1 MQRTTT
7 LLFALSLLLPALP
20 AAAQKGFS
28 VQSDGDQKLYS
39 IDLQTGAATAIG
51 ETGFDGIE
59 GLAFSPGCQTL
70 YGVDDV
76 SDRLVTCNTGTG
88 ACQSI
93 GSLGVDVT
101 DTGLAFANDGALY
114 MSTDA
119 PKRPSIKLYQ
129 IDPATGVAT
138 LVGDQGREV
147 TGLAGNLTGV
157 FGLGGDGTNSLVS
170 IDPVSGAATK
180 IGDLATVSLQDGGS
194 DFGRDGTFWGIND
207 VSGGG
212 NRPSGPSQIF
222 KVDLKTGRATVV
234 ATARDGSNR
243 GLNGF
248 EGLAIQDG
256 ICGFPGFGNAVATET
271 PTLDEWAMIALA
283 GLLGALGYRV
293 LRQG

>member
-1 MQRTTT
+1 MLRTT
-7 LLFALSLLLPALP
+7 FLSAILLLLAALP
-20 AAAQKGFS
+20 AAAQKAFS

-39 IDLQTGAATAIG
+39 INLQTGAATVLGA
-51 ETGFDGIE
+51 TGFDGVE
-59 GLAFSPGCQTL
+59 GLAFSPGCRVL
-70 YGVDDV
+70 FGVDDV
-76 SDRLVTCNTGTG
+76 TDRLVTCDTATG
-88 ACQSI
+88 ACKSI

-119 PKRPSIKLYQ
+119 PKKPSIKLYQ
-129 IDPATGVAT
+129 VDPATGVAT

-147 TGLAGNLTGV
+147 TGLAANLTAI
-157 FGLGGDGTNSLVS
+157 FGLGGDGTNSLVT
-170 IDPVSGAATK
+170 IDPVSGAAAK
-180 IGDLATVSLQDGGS
+180 IGDLGTVSLQDGGL
-194 DFGRDGTFWGIND
+194 DFGRDGTLWGIND

-234 ATARDGSNR
+234 ATTRDSSNR
-243 GLNGF
+243 AINGF

-256 ICGFPGFGNAVATET
+256 ICSFPGFGTAAAVET
-271 PTLDEWAMIALA
+271 PTLGEWAMIALA
-283 GLLGALGYRV
+283 GLLGALGYRI